1 MATPSGA
8 RHRDTEQ
15 RLLDLEAGQRNLTA
29 ASLRRRQLSVT
40 EGDFVVSGGGG
51 VVIEDGG
58 GITVND
64 GGSFRTEYPNGQEAI
79 RFGPIVPSAVYE
91 HGLLMFD
98 AAGVSRVWFAQK
110 DDGTFES
117 AINGD
122 AIYVNSAG
130 DVNVFAGGGDL
141 YLNAD
146 RVRIDY
152 GTDVRIGHITTG
164 SAANCFISVDGRIY
178 RVSSSRRYKAD
189 VQDAGIDPAQV
200 LQLEGRTWVARED
213 EGNPDAPRY
222 VGFIAEELDDLG
234 LTEFVVYDDEGRPDA
249 IQYDR
254 LSVGLLAV
262 AKSQQKQLDALS
274 ARLDALESA
283 R

>member
-15 RLLDLEAGQRNLTA
+15 RLLDLETGVRNLTA

-58 GITVND
+58 ALQVKYDSGTDFLLAQEVVPGWFLFSVND
-64 GGSFRTEYPNGQEAI
+64 ANNTALLSAAHNLNTDAI
-79 RFGPIVPSAVYE
+79 SVAIGNAV
-91 HGLLMFD
+91 GRPAIAAWGNTVLLDTD
-98 AAGVSRVWFAQK
+98 A
-110 DDGTFES
+110 GTFITH
-117 AINGD
+117 A
-122 AIYVNSAG
+122 
-130 DVNVFAGGGDL
+130 
-141 YLNAD
+141 
-146 RVRIDY
+146 
-152 GTDVRIGHITTG
+152 TTG
-164 SAANCFISVDGRIY
+164 SAANCRIETNGLIL
-178 RVSSSRRYKAD
+178 RVSSSRRYKTD
-189 VQDAGIDPAQV
+189 VQDASIDPAQV

-222 VGFIAEELDDLG
+222 VGFIAEELHDLG
-234 LTEFVVYDDEGRPDA
+234 LTEFVEYDDEGRPDA

-254 LSVGLLAV
+254 LSVGMLAV